1 MKPVKLVISAFGPY
15 AGQTEIDFRKLG
27 EHGLYLITGDTGAGK
42 TTLFD
47 AITFALYGEA
57 SGEIREAGM
66 FRSKYARAE
75 VPTFVELI
83 FSYQGKEYQVR
94 RNPEYQRPK
103 GRGSGLT
110 LQKSDACL
118 IFPQEDGRPPVTKA
132 KEVTR
137 AVTELMGLTYRQ
149 FTQIAMIA
157 QGDFKK
163 LLLASTAERSVIFR
177 QIFHTGIY
185 EALEERLKEEAK
197 ERLKEYSEIKRSV
210 SQYLG
215 DISCGEEESCF
226 QELEELKKNQFEGTV
241 QRGLEILW
249 ELLQKQNGQV
259 EELDRKDM
267 ILGEKIEEENRLL
280 AHAERNRQIAEQ
292 LTETGREREQ
302 LLPLLSE
309 AKERLEGAQ
318 KEAGGLDKLKEQLD
332 KESESLQLFEE
343 LETVSEKLALI
354 KRAQEEGRK
363 RKEAFIIER
372 KQLWESMEKIKGL
385 LEQRKEVF
393 EERERISGRRERLQE
408 LGKRLSFLGNRKMEV
423 KSQKE
428 EAGQLYERECL
439 RERQFLAE
447 LEDLEKALEDFKNLE
462 SQSADNRHLQDG
474 IKSRREG
481 LLQGLRGLKQAEA
494 QVQKWNQQW
503 EELTKRQEEMLQR
516 KLKQYEEAVKA
527 RDGMREAFQIQEQQF
542 LDAQAGMLAS
552 RLVSG
557 KPCPVC
563 GSLHHP
569 SPAILLSHVPDKEQ
583 LDQKKKELS
592 SQEELVQRLSQEAG
606 AMRQQP
612 EKLRLL
618 ERQAAA
624 ARGELKELGRQ
635 LAGLLRSGQEE
646 AETFKEEKQ
655 EWTQN
660 LKEEAEKTVKWLE
673 KQLETLLLEMKS
685 FQEKAEKKECLLKER
700 KEKEEALSM
709 SRQQLQRFRRSV
721 EMLTEQQKELTEQQ
735 QSLMAYREIQDIC
748 KAEEPG
754 DLGEAAAAIEA
765 VLKKLEEEAA
775 SNQRKCLEKQKLE
788 QELEGQQAREEK
800 LREGIFSLELKM
812 ERLAV
817 ELSQLAGQEELLKE
831 KTAGKTREETASRM
845 EALRRQLLKIQELFL
860 KASDNFR
867 QYQDKLTA
875 LEASMATL
883 KSQLREGEGLEEE
896 SIRQRKELW
905 MQQRRRAAERRA
917 DLYAGLQKNRGIYSA
932 AEKQQQKVLEAE
944 REYVWV
950 KALSDTA
957 GGTLTGKRKI
967 ELETYV
973 QMAYFDRI
981 LRRANIRFL
990 TMSSGQYELK
1000 RQEDSDGRRE
1010 KAGLELNVI
1019 DHYNGTERSVKTL
1032 SGGESFQ
1039 ASLSLALGLSDE
1051 IQCRAGGIRLDSM
1064 FVDEGFGSLDE
1075 EALGQALK
1083 ALENLAEGS
1092 RLVGIISHVSELK
1105 ERIGKKILVTKNRG
1119 QSGVGSVIEVQV

>member
-27 EHGLYLITGDTGAGK
+27 ERGLYLITGDTGAGK

-57 SGEIREAGM
+57 SGEVREAGM

-75 VPTFVELI
+75 VPTFVELT

-103 GRGSGLT
+103 DRGSGFT
-110 LQKSDACL
+110 LQKSDAYL
-118 IFPQEDGRPPVTKA
+118 IFPKEDGRPPVTKA

-185 EALEERLKEEAK
+185 EALEERLKTETK
-197 ERLKEYSEIKRSV
+197 ERLKEYSEIRRSV
-210 SQYLG
+210 SQHLG
-215 DISCGEEESCF
+215 DISCGEDERCF
-226 QELEELKKNQFEGTV
+226 QELEELKKDQFEGTV
-241 QRGLEILW
+241 QRGLEILS
-249 ELLQKQNGQV
+249 ELLQNQEKQV
-259 EELDRKDM
+259 EELDRQDTV
-267 ILGEKIEEENRLL
+267 LGQKIEEENRLL
-280 AHAERNRQIAEQ
+280 AHAERNRQIAGQLAEAGREKEQ
-292 LTETGREREQ
+292 LI
-302 LLPLLSE
+302 PLLSE
-309 AKERLEGAQ
+309 AGERLEEAQ
-318 KEAGGLDKLKEQLD
+318 KQAGELDKLKEQLN
-332 KESESLQLFEE
+332 KESERLQLFEE
-343 LETVSEKLALI
+343 LVMIAGRISLK
-354 KRAQEEGRK
+354 KREQEEGKRK
-363 RKEAFIIER
+363 KEAFIIER
-372 KQLWESMEKIKGL
+372 KKLCETIETVKAL
-385 LEQRKEVF
+385 LEQRKEVL
-393 EERERISGRRERLQE
+393 EERERISGRMERLQE
-408 LGKRLSFLGNRKMEV
+408 LGKRLSSISNRKKQV
-423 KSQKE
+423 KAQKE
-428 EAGQLYERECL
+428 EAELSYERECL
-439 RERQFLAE
+439 TEQRLSSE
-447 LEDLEKALEDFKNLE
+447 LEEIEKKLEAFKNLE
-462 SQSADNRHLQDG
+462 NQSADNRHLQDG
-474 IKSRREG
+474 LKSRREG
-481 LLQGLRGLKQAEA
+481 LFQALETLDQAAA
-494 QVQKWNQQW
+494 QVQRRNQQYRELAKRC
-503 EELTKRQEEMLQR
+503 EEIVQR

-527 RDGMREAFQIQEQQF
+527 RDGMRESFQLQEQQF

-569 SPAILLSHVPDKEQ
+569 SPAILLSHVPDRQQ
-583 LDQKKKELS
+583 LDRQKKELS
-592 SQEELVQRLSQEAG
+592 DQEELVQRLSQEAG

-612 EKLRLL
+612 EELRSL

-624 ARGELKELGRQ
+624 ARGELRELGRQ
-635 LAGLLRSGQEE
+635 LMRLLEEGQET
-646 AETFKEEKQ
+646 ALEEEDQ
-655 EWTQN
+655 EWLEA
-660 LKEEAEKTVKWLE
+660 LKSRTKKAIECLEE
-673 KQLETLLLEMKS
+673 QLKTLLIQMK
-685 FQEKAEKKECLLKER
+685 FLQEKAVERERLLKER
-700 KEKEEALSM
+700 KEKEEALSL
-709 SRQQLQRFRRSV
+709 SRQKLQRFLRSI
-721 EMLTEQQKELTEQQ
+721 EMLAEQQKELAEQQ
-735 QSLMAYREIQDIC
+735 QSLMDHREIRDIC
-748 KAEEPG
+748 RAAEARNF
-754 DLGEAAAAIEA
+754 GEAAVAIEKA
-765 VLKKLEEEAA
+765 LKKLEEEAA

-788 QELEGQQAREEK
+788 QALAGHQAREEEI
-800 LREGIFSLELKM
+800 REGIFSLELKT
-812 ERLAV
+812 ERLV
-817 ELSQLAGQEELLKE
+817 TELSQLAAQEEQLKE
-831 KTAGKTREETASRM
+831 KTAGKTREESASRM
-845 EALRRQLLKIQELFL
+845 ETLRQQLLKIQEMVL
-860 KASDNFR
+860 KASENFR
-867 QYQDKLTA
+867 KYQDKLTA

-883 KSQLREGEGLEEE
+883 AAQLKEGEGLEED
-896 SIRQRKELW
+896 SIRQRKEQW
-905 MQQRRRAAERRA
+905 MEQRRKAAGRRA
-917 DLYAGLQKNRGIYSA
+917 DLYAGLQKNREIYSA
-932 AEKQQQKVLEAE
+932 AEKKQKRVLEAE
-944 REYVWV
+944 REYIWV

-1000 RQEDSDGRRE
+1000 RQEDSDQRRE

-1092 RLVGIISHVSELK
+1092 RLIGIISHVSELK

-1119 QSGVGSVIEVQV
+1119 QDGVGSIIEVQV

>member
-27 EHGLYLITGDTGAGK
+27 ERGLYLITGDTGAGK

-57 SGEIREAGM
+57 SGEVRESGM
-66 FRSKYARAE
+66 FRSKYASAE
-75 VPTFVELI
+75 VPTFVELT

-103 GRGSGLT
+103 DRGSGFT
-110 LQKSDACL
+110 LQKSDAYL
-118 IFPQEDGRPPVTKA
+118 IFPKEDGRPPVTKA

-185 EALEERLKEEAK
+185 EALEERLKTEAK
-197 ERLKEYSEIKRSV
+197 ERLKEYSEIRRSV
-210 SQYLG
+210 SQHLG
-215 DISCGEEESCF
+215 DISCGEDERCF
-226 QELEELKKNQFEGTV
+226 QELEELKKDQFEGTV
-241 QRGLEILW
+241 QRGLEILS
-249 ELLQKQNGQV
+249 ELLQNQEKQV
-259 EELDRKDM
+259 EELDRQDTV
-267 ILGEKIEEENRLL
+267 LGQKIEEENRLL
-280 AHAERNRQIAEQ
+280 AHAERNRQIAGQLAEAGREKEQ
-292 LTETGREREQ
+292 LI
-302 LLPLLSE
+302 PLLSE
-309 AKERLEGAQ
+309 AGEKLEEAQ
-318 KEAGGLDKLKEQLD
+318 KQAGELDKLKEQLN

-343 LETVSEKLALI
+343 LETIAGRISLK
-354 KRAQEEGRK
+354 KREQEEGK
-363 RKEAFIIER
+363 EKKEAFIIER
-372 KQLWESMEKIKGL
+372 KKLWETIETVKAL
-385 LEQRKEVF
+385 LEQRKEVL
-393 EERERISGRRERLQE
+393 EERERISGRMERLQE
-408 LGKRLSFLGNRKMEV
+408 LGKRLSSISNRKMQV
-423 KSQKE
+423 KAQKE
-428 EAGQLYERECL
+428 EAELSYERECL
-439 RERQFLAE
+439 TEQRLSSE
-447 LEDLEKALEDFKNLE
+447 LEEIEKKLEAFKNLE
-462 SQSADNRHLQDG
+462 NQSADNRHLQDG
-474 IKSRREG
+474 LKSRREG
-481 LLQGLRGLKQAEA
+481 LFQALEALDQAAA
-494 QVQKWNQQW
+494 QVQRRNQQYRELAKHC
-503 EELTKRQEEMLQR
+503 EEIVQR

-527 RDGMREAFQIQEQQF
+527 RDGMRESFQLQEQQF

-569 SPAILLSHVPDKEQ
+569 SPAILLSHVPDRQQ
-583 LDQKKKELS
+583 LDRQKKELS
-592 SQEELVQRLSQEAG
+592 DQEELVQRLSQEAG

-612 EKLRLL
+612 EELRSL

-624 ARGELKELGRQ
+624 ARGELRELGRQ
-635 LAGLLRSGQEE
+635 LMRLLEEGQET
-646 AETFKEEKQ
+646 ALEEEDQ
-655 EWTQN
+655 EWLEA
-660 LKEEAEKTVKWLE
+660 LKSRTKKAIECLEE
-673 KQLETLLLEMKS
+673 QLKTLLIQMK
-685 FQEKAEKKECLLKER
+685 FLQEKAVERERLLKER
-700 KEKEEALSM
+700 KEKEEALSL
-709 SRQQLQRFRRSV
+709 SRQKLQRFLRSI
-721 EMLTEQQKELTEQQ
+721 EMLAEQQRELAEQQ
-735 QSLMAYREIQDIC
+735 QSLMDHREIRDIC
-748 KAEEPG
+748 RAAEARNF
-754 DLGEAAAAIEA
+754 GEAAAAIEKA
-765 VLKKLEEEAA
+765 LKKLEEEAA

-788 QELEGQQAREEK
+788 QALAGHQAREEE
-800 LREGIFSLELKM
+800 LREGIFSLELQM
-812 ERLAV
+812 ERLV
-817 ELSQLAGQEELLKE
+817 TELSQLAAQEGQLKE
-831 KTAGKTREETASRM
+831 KTAGKTREESASRM
-845 EALRRQLLKIQELFL
+845 ETLRQQLLKIQEMVL
-860 KASDNFR
+860 KASENFR
-867 QYQDKLTA
+867 KYQDKLTA

-883 KSQLREGEGLEEE
+883 AAQLKEGEGLEED
-896 SIRQRKELW
+896 SIRQRKEQW
-905 MQQRRRAAERRA
+905 KEQRRKAAGRRA
-917 DLYAGLQKNRGIYSA
+917 DLYAGLQKNREIYSA
-932 AEKQQQKVLEAE
+932 AEKKQKRVLEAE
-944 REYVWV
+944 REYIWI

-1000 RQEDSDGRRE
+1000 RQEDSDQRRE

-1092 RLVGIISHVSELK
+1092 RLIGIISHVSELK

-1119 QSGVGSVIEVQV
+1119 QDGVGSIIEVQV